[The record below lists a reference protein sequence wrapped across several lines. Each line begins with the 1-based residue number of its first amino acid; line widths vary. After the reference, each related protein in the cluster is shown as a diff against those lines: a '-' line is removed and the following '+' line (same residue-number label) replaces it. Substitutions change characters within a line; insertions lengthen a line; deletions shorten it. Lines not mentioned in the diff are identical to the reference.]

1 MSLKLFL
8 LKNLNHHVFN
18 FISNNWKGMMK
29 VRKAVI
35 VDYLRSPFSRSRP
48 REPERDKFNLLRM
61 DHVTAL

>member
-1 MSLKLFL
+1 
-8 LKNLNHHVFN
+8 
-18 FISNNWKGMMK
+18 MK
-29 VRKAVI
+29 VRTAVI